1 MDIHRTT
8 SMPELNH
15 QCTTPQGTRRSIS
28 SMSMP
33 GRSMGDVTSQT
44 DSCVVSPTSHTSPSF
59 LGALPLPKT
68 ASLNAAPLV
77 CYAQDPDKDSDSNEA
92 LDVAS
97 RPYAAAWQHVFPDQE
112 SLYSSLTRS
121 VHKLDFRQSSLEMG
135 ANRSAQSNMILGVQS
150 PSQRRHRSFDCPGH
164 RVRSFDVDNRMNSQS
179 PPPQHPFSPRISCLR
194 PRSFDFIGR
203 PKLWPDVLDTTK
215 PCGVSSAGGRV
226 LALAAPQSAS
236 LRHDTTT
243 DLRHQDCSDASNTV
257 ASGEGDSQISW
268 QSSISRPNSPDPTV
282 RLTRMLSAN
291 QYETYLRYSN

>member
-1 MDIHRTT
+1 MHRTT
-8 SMPELNH
+8 SMPELNR

-44 DSCVVSPTSHTSPSF
+44 NSCVVSPKSHISPSF

-97 RPYAAAWQHVFPDQE
+97 RPHAAAWQLVFPDQE
-112 SLYSSLTRS
+112 LLYSSLTRS

-135 ANRSAQSNMILGVQS
+135 ANGNAQSNMILGVQS
-150 PSQRRHRSFDCPGH
+150 PSQRRHRSFDCPG
-164 RVRSFDVDNRMNSQS
+164 RSVRSFDVDNRMNSQS
-179 PPPQHPFSPRISCLR
+179 PPPQHPFSPQISRQRR
-194 PRSFDFIGR
+194 PRSFDLIGR
-203 PKLWPDVLDTTK
+203 PNLWPNVPATTK
-215 PCGVSSAGGRV
+215 PCGVSSADGRV
-226 LALAAPQSAS
+226 VALAAQQSAS

-243 DLRHQDCSDASNTV
+243 DLGHQDCSDASNTI
-257 ASGEGDSQISW
+257 ASGEGNSQISW
-268 QSSISRPNSPDPTV
+268 QSSISRQNSPDPTV
-282 RLTRMLSAN
+282 RLARMVSAN
-291 QYETYLRYSN
+291 EYETYLRYSN